1 MHTGMHL
8 CALGWECQQ
17 HVGNMLPQQP
27 NVGTFGRHLPVVATQ
42 NQFQQNIFVSVIAD
56 IHPFLLRVPEVH
68 TENSSVRSGMQ
79 VMVRGA
85 ERYMVSDNAK
95 KISRSHDE
103 K

>member
-1 MHTGMHL
+1 MSG
-8 CALGWECQQ
+8 
-17 HVGNMLPQQP
+17 
-27 NVGTFGRHLPVVATQ
+27 
-42 NQFQQNIFVSVIAD
+42 IAD

-68 TENSSVRSGMQ
+68 MENSYVRSGMQ

-85 ERYMVSDNAK
+85 KRYMVSDNAK

>member
-1 MHTGMHL
+1 MASIL
-8 CALGWECQQ
+8 SWECRQ
-17 HVGNMLPQQP
+17 HVGNMSPRQP
-27 NVGTFGRHLPVVATQ
+27 NVGTFGQHLPVVATQ
-42 NQFQQNIFVSVIAD
+42 NRFRHSIFVSGIAN

-68 TENSSVRSGMQ
+68 TDNFSVRSGMQ

-85 ERYMVSDNAK
+85 KRYMVSDNAK

>member
-1 MHTGMHL
+1 MAGRE
-8 CALGWECQQ
+8 LGWECWQ
-17 HVGNMLPQQP
+17 HVGDMSPRQP
-27 NVGTFGRHLPVVATQ
+27 NVGTFGQHLPVVVTQ
-42 NQFQQNIFVSVIAD
+42 NQFRHSIFVSGIAD

-68 TENSSVRSGMQ
+68 TDNSSVRSGMQ

-85 ERYMVSDNAK
+85 KRCMVSDNAK